1 MNPKNQ
7 SKAGHN
13 NVCLQSLLSYG
24 EMRGIDRRAL
34 GHLGPVRG
42 CTMGNNTEAF
52 SSNKVE
58 TPRLFS
64 DTLHALW
71 HVNTP
76 LHTHVCVHT
85 LTQRVAENVKNR
97 KLLCSVSG
105 KVS

>member
-1 MNPKNQ
+1 
-7 SKAGHN
+7 
-13 NVCLQSLLSYG
+13 
-24 EMRGIDRRAL
+24 MRGIDRRTL

-42 CTMGNNTEAF
+42 RTVGNNTEAF

-76 LHTHVCVHT
+76 LHTHVCVRA

-97 KLLCSVSG
+97 KVLYSVSG
-105 KVS
+105 KAS